1 MAWVIYATIMACEI
15 QPWVNHKGACMH
27 HQQRRV
33 FVTGATSGI
42 GEAIAQ
48 AFAAQGAWVMATGA
62 TQAKFVTG
70 VVLPVDGGGYL
81 IS

>member
-1 MAWVIYATIMACEI
+1 
-15 QPWVNHKGACMH
+15 MH

-33 FVTGATSGI
+33 FVTGTTSGI

-62 TQAKFVTG
+62 THAKFVTG
-70 VVLPVDGGGYL
+70 VVLPVDGGYL